1 MSHDPFR
8 DMTFLSAM
16 NRPLHNPFSATTLWG
31 QQKWEDFDLETE
43 QFNARVVERCIQIVN
58 FSRLRLVS
66 LVSRKPCWK
75 KPR

>member
-16 NRPLHNPFSATTLWG
+16 YRPLHNPFSATTLWG